1 MCVVPVPATYAVYR
15 LVPLSDMLPIDTE
28 KLTVYGVPEDPLG
41 QVYAARVHVEYAVIL
56 DLIDDRPVCYRLV

>member
-56 DLIDDRPVCYRLV
+56 DLVNHCPMSDRLL